1 MIRYIIGNGARL
13 LLGSIRL
20 LTGSIGLFYPQR
32 IQCQMGKKISD
43 PSGEYALRLFGVRT
57 VLIGLDLLHPAG
69 KAHAHAVR
77 IAPFIHASDTI
88 AALLAARSGALPR
101 RAATSLV
108 AISAANTVLSLLM
121 QLSNER
127 DGQTTDH
134 ALAKTPLKRASTT
147 ARRSGTFQGRIA
159 L

>member
-1 MIRYIIGNGARL
+1 MIRHIIGNGARL

-20 LTGSIGLFYPQR
+20 LNGSIGLFYPQW
-32 IQCQMGKKISD
+32 IQRQMGKKISD

-69 KAHAHAVR
+69 KAHTHAVR

-127 DGQTTDH
+127 DGQTAD
-134 ALAKTPLKRASTT
+134 RSC
-147 ARRSGTFQGRIA
+147 AR
-159 L
+159 